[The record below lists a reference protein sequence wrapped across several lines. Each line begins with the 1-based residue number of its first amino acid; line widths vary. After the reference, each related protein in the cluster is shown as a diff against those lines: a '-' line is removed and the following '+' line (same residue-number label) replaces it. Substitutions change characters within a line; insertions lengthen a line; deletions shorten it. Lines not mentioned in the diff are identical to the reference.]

1 MFGRFVEKLKGFLF
15 GKERG
20 ADDIEASGNSMLYVG
35 ILTLIFIFLG
45 YVTQTIINNLNI
57 TDVKSLPVFGPVLG
71 PLQNALQIGATVILV
86 LFLLFLVMALVG
98 IVKWLRSRVAS

>member
-1 MFGRFVEKLKGFLF
+1 MELLRKIKSFLF

-20 ADDIEASGNSMLYVG
+20 ADDIEAAGNSALYVA

-45 YVTQTIINNLNI
+45 YVTETILDNLNI
-57 TDVKSLPVFGPVLG
+57 TDVNSLPVFGKVLG
-71 PLQNALQIGATVILV
+71 PLQNALTIGATVILV

-98 IVKWLRSRVAS
+98 IIKWLRARAMS